1 MPIKIQGDLPVK
13 EILERENIFVMDEG
27 KISGFGTHEE
37 LMKTNAIYQE
47 VYNSQIKGGG
57 DFDENRGGEQA

>member
-1 MPIKIQGDLPVK
+1 
-13 EILERENIFVMDEG
+13 MDEG

-57 DFDENRGGEQA
+57 DFDENRGGAQA

>member
-1 MPIKIQGDLPVK
+1 
-13 EILERENIFVMDEG
+13 MDEG

-57 DFDENRGGEQA
+57 DLMRIEEVSRHEQ